1 MWEDIL
7 GFENAEFYIK
17 RWPELDG
24 MRFADVLLSF
34 PDAIPCG
41 VKVAARKGKIVLNP
55 DDDYVLAEGD
65 EVLVVADDDDSYAP
79 STSLPEVPLSCF
91 FGLCCYWCCCCR
103 FLKCTNQSVGVLLLL
118 LFSFETA
125 MGLNV
130 LENVHTGQLELHA
143 FFGVFCYWGLVAFFF
158 QITCQI
164 CWHFV
169 VVALPARCYTP

>member
-55 DDDYVLAEGD
+55 DNDYVLAEGD

-91 FGLCCYWCCCCR
+91 FGLCCYCWCCCL
-103 FLKCTNQSVGVLLLL
+103 FKCTNQSVGVLLLL
-118 LFSFETA
+118 LF
-125 MGLNV
+125 LQVV
-130 LENVHTGQLELHA
+130 L
-143 FFGVFCYWGLVAFFF
+143 
-158 QITCQI
+158 
-164 CWHFV
+164 
-169 VVALPARCYTP
+169 RD